1 MNPLLIISIPL
12 LLMTIGMIL
21 NSFRLS
27 FDQPASSPEQD
38 PGKRLAAEKQAYR
51 DLFDFQKGRALKRQ
65 QRVGQCAWLVVA
77 AFVVSSGWL
86 YFDTVHKTGA
96 AKQVVAIH
104 TLPVVESKDIVLSL
118 TLGDG
123 DNVQY
128 LIKPPALTLT
138 VSDGTPTQYVKS
150 STAEPAAAAAKEGF
164 SKEAVQSW
172 RLTSL
177 GTASTIGDVE
187 MPLGIALHISK

>member
-12 LLMTIGMIL
+12 VLMTIGMIL
-21 NSFRLS
+21 NSLRLS

-51 DLFDFQKGRALKRQ
+51 DLFDFQRSRSLKRQ
-65 QRVGQCAWLVVA
+65 KRVGQCAWLVLA

-86 YFDTVHKTGA
+86 YFDTVNKTTA
-96 AKQVVAIH
+96 STQVVAIH

-123 DNVQY
+123 NNVQY
-128 LIKPPALTLT
+128 LVKPPALTLT
-138 VSDGTPTQYVKS
+138 VSDGTATSYVKL
-150 STAEPAAAAAKEGF
+150 STAEPSAATAKDGF
-164 SKEAVQSW
+164 TKEAVQSW

-177 GTASTIGDVE
+177 GTASTIGDIE
-187 MPLGIALHISK
+187 MPLGIALQISK

>member
-12 LLMTIGMIL
+12 VLMTIGMIL

-51 DLFDFQKGRALKRQ
+51 DLFDFQRSRSLKRQ
-65 QRVGQCAWLVVA
+65 KRVGQCAWLVLT

-86 YFDTVHKTGA
+86 YFDTAHKTGA

-128 LIKPPALTLT
+128 LIKPPVLNLA
-138 VSDGTPTQYVKS
+138 VSDGTNTRFVKS
-150 STAEPAAAAAKEGF
+150 SSPEATGATAKDGF
-164 SKEAVQSW
+164 SKEAVQTW

-177 GTASTIGDVE
+177 GTALSIGDVE

>member
-12 LLMTIGMIL
+12 ALMTIGMIL

-38 PGKRLAAEKQAYR
+38 PSKRMAAEKQAYR
-51 DLFDFQKGRALKRQ
+51 DLFDFQRSRSLKRQ
-65 QRVGQCAWLVVA
+65 KRVGQCAWLVLA

-86 YFDTVHKTGA
+86 YFDTVNKTTA
-96 AKQVVAIH
+96 SKQVVAIQ

-128 LIKPPALTLT
+128 LIKPPVLNLA
-138 VSDGTPTQYVKS
+138 VSDGAATQYVKL
-150 STAEPAAAAAKEGF
+150 STAEPSGATAKDGF
-164 SKEAVQSW
+164 SKEAVQNW

-177 GTASTIGDVE
+177 GTALSIGAVE
-187 MPLGIALHISK
+187 MPLGIALQISK